1 MKVTTST
8 QSVTRIS
15 VEPGDTLVDLWK
27 AAGQAPGGRWPV
39 AIEDGVI
46 VARQPSEETEI
57 ALREEEW

>member
-1 MKVTTST
+1 MKATTST

-15 VEPGDTLVDLWK
+15 VEPGDKPGDLWK
-27 AAGQAPGGRWPV
+27 AVGQAPEGGWPV

-46 VARQPSEETEI
+46 VARQPSKETEI